1 MALFAMLKLRRVDY
15 SLYVYLLCLFI
26 ESLLIFKCVKE
37 GFFML
42 LVKVENLKKYY
53 ADKLIL
59 DIDKLEILE
68 NDKIGLVGSNGQ
80 GKTTLLKAILGEI
93 EIDEGYTYLT
103 GSYSY
108 ISQSENNIEACSHS
122 KEKSLLNAP
131 DKFEEYLSGGEKVK
145 LKIADALSNKKNII
159 IADEPTSNLDKKSIG
174 VLEDMFKRHEGAL
187 LLISHDRRFL
197 DELCT
202 TILELEDGKLKAYK
216 GNYTDYL
223 MQKDEEVKRADFEYQ
238 EYVKE
243 KKRLEKA
250 LLYKKA
256 LSDGIRKT
264 PKRMGNSEARLHKMG
279 GQTNKK
285 KLDSNV
291 KAIKSRIDKLEV
303 KNKPK
308 VSKEINIKIQ
318 DGMEIISKNLVEV
331 KDMTLKLE
339 NKLLLDNVSFKIKR
353 GKKIAL
359 LGDNGCGKSTLI
371 KEILADKNDNIKIN
385 DKVKVGYFD
394 QNQSLL
400 DEEKSVLY
408 NTKVNSSFDESFI
421 RINLSLFGFKGDDV
435 YKKVKVLS
443 GGEKVKIALC
453 KIILEDNN
461 FLVFDEPTNYLDI
474 KSMEALEKALI
485 NTDKTMLIVS
495 HDRVFVSHICNYII
509 EIKDAKIREFDCNYE
524 EYIINRNK
532 KTPSRENQTKKEN
545 LLVLENRL
553 TTVISMLSIEKD
565 NLKKELYESEYNEL
579 LKQISKLKNSF

>member
-1 MALFAMLKLRRVDY
+1 ML
-15 SLYVYLLCLFI
+15 
-26 ESLLIFKCVKE
+26 
-37 GFFML
+37 
-42 LVKVENLKKYY
+42 
-53 ADKLIL
+53 
-59 DIDKLEILE
+59 
-68 NDKIGLVGSNGQ
+68 Q
-80 GKTTLLKAILGEI
+80 
-93 EIDEGYTYLT
+93 
-103 GSYSY
+103 
-108 ISQSENNIEACSHS
+108 
-122 KEKSLLNAP
+122 
-131 DKFEEYLSGGEKVK
+131 
-145 LKIADALSNKKNII
+145 KNII

-308 VSKEINIKIQ
+308 VSKEMNIKMQ

-385 DKVKVGYFD
+385 NKVKVGYFD

-485 NTDKTMLIVS
+485 CITYL
-495 HDRVFVSHICNYII
+495 
-509 EIKDAKIREFDCNYE
+509 
-524 EYIINRNK
+524 
-532 KTPSRENQTKKEN
+532 
-545 LLVLENRL
+545 
-553 TTVISMLSIEKD
+553 
-565 NLKKELYESEYNEL
+565 
-579 LKQISKLKNSF
+579 

>member
-1 MALFAMLKLRRVDY
+1 
-15 SLYVYLLCLFI
+15 
-26 ESLLIFKCVKE
+26 
-37 GFFML
+37 ML

-103 GSYSY
+103 ESYSY
-108 ISQSENNIEACSHS
+108 ISQSENNIETCSHS

-174 VLEDMFKRHEGAL
+174 LLEDMFKRHEGAL

-308 VSKEINIKIQ
+308 VSKEMNIKIQ
-318 DGMEIISKNLVEV
+318 DSMEIISKNLVEV

-353 GKKIAL
+353 CKKIAL

-385 DKVKVGYFD
+385 NKVKVGYFD

-474 KSMEALEKALI
+474 KSMEALEKSLI

-509 EIKDAKIREFDCNYE
+509 EIKDAKIREFDCNYD
-524 EYIINRNK
+524 EYIISRNK
-532 KTPSRENQTKKEN
+532 KTPSRDKQIKKEN

-579 LKQISKLKNSF
+579 LKQITKLKNSF

>member
-1 MALFAMLKLRRVDY
+1 
-15 SLYVYLLCLFI
+15 
-26 ESLLIFKCVKE
+26 
-37 GFFML
+37 ML

-103 GSYSY
+103 ESYSY
-108 ISQSENNIEACSHS
+108 ISQSENNIEICSDS

-131 DKFEEYLSGGEKVK
+131 DRFEEYLSGGEKVK

-174 VLEDMFKRHEGAL
+174 VLEEMFKRHEGAL

-223 MQKDEEVKRADFEYQ
+223 MQKDEEVKRAYFEYQ

-250 LLYKKA
+250 LLHKKS

-308 VSKEINIKIQ
+308 ASIEMKIKIQ
-318 DGMEIISKNLVEV
+318 NGMEIISKNLVEI
-331 KDMTLKLE
+331 KDMTLKLG

-359 LGDNGCGKSTLI
+359 LGDNGCGKSTMI
-371 KEILADKNDNIKIN
+371 KEILNNKNDNIKIN
-385 DKVKVGYFD
+385 NKVKVGYFD
-394 QNQSLL
+394 QHQSLL
-400 DEEKSVLY
+400 DEAKSVLY

-421 RINLSLFGFKGDDV
+421 RTNLNLFGFKGDDV

-461 FLVFDEPTNYLDI
+461 FLIFDEPTNYLDI

-509 EIKDAKIREFDCNYE
+509 EIKDTKIREFDCNYD

-532 KTPSRENQTKKEN
+532 KTPSRESKIKKEN

-553 TTVISMLSIEKD
+553 ITIVSMLSIEKD
-565 NLKKELYESEYNEL
+565 GLKKELYESEYNEL
-579 LKQISKLKNSF
+579 LKQINKLKNSF

>member
-1 MALFAMLKLRRVDY
+1 MLKLRRVDY

-26 ESLLIFKCVKE
+26 ESLLIFKSVKE

-103 GSYSY
+103 ESYSY
-108 ISQSENNIEACSHS
+108 ISQSENNIEICSDS

-131 DKFEEYLSGGEKVK
+131 DRFEEYLSGGEKVK

-174 VLEDMFKRHEGAL
+174 VLEEMFKRHEGAL

-223 MQKDEEVKRADFEYQ
+223 MQKDEEVKRAYFEYQ

-250 LLYKKA
+250 LLHKKS

-308 VSKEINIKIQ
+308 ASIEMKIKIQ
-318 DGMEIISKNLVEV
+318 NGMEIISKNLVEI
-331 KDMTLKLE
+331 KDMTLKLG

-359 LGDNGCGKSTLI
+359 LGDNGCGKSTMI
-371 KEILADKNDNIKIN
+371 KEILTNKNDNIKIN
-385 DKVKVGYFD
+385 NKVKVGYFD
-394 QNQSLL
+394 QHQSLL
-400 DEEKSVLY
+400 DEAKSVLY

-421 RINLSLFGFKGDDV
+421 RTNLNLFGFKGDDV

-461 FLVFDEPTNYLDI
+461 FLIFDEPTNYLDI

-509 EIKDAKIREFDCNYE
+509 EIKDTKIREFDCNYD

-532 KTPSRENQTKKEN
+532 KNPSRESKIKKEN

-553 TTVISMLSIEKD
+553 ITIVSMLSIEKD
-565 NLKKELYESEYNEL
+565 GLKKELYESEYNEL
-579 LKQISKLKNSF
+579 LKQINKLKNSF

>member
-1 MALFAMLKLRRVDY
+1 MLKLRRVDY

-26 ESLLIFKCVKE
+26 ESLLIFKSVKE

-103 GSYSY
+103 ESYSY
-108 ISQSENNIEACSHS
+108 ISQSENNIEICSDS

-131 DKFEEYLSGGEKVK
+131 DRFEEYLSGGEKVK

-174 VLEDMFKRHEGAL
+174 VLEEMFKRHEGAL

-223 MQKDEEVKRADFEYQ
+223 MQKDEEIKRAYFEYQ

-250 LLYKKA
+250 LLHKKS

-308 VSKEINIKIQ
+308 ASIEMKIKIQ
-318 DGMEIISKNLVEV
+318 NGMEIISKNLVEI
-331 KDMTLKLE
+331 KDMTLKLG

-359 LGDNGCGKSTLI
+359 LGDNGCGKSTMI
-371 KEILADKNDNIKIN
+371 KEILNNKNDNIKIN
-385 DKVKVGYFD
+385 NKVKVGYFD
-394 QNQSLL
+394 QHQSLL
-400 DEEKSVLY
+400 DEAKSVLY

-421 RINLSLFGFKGDDV
+421 RTNLNLFGFKGDDV

-461 FLVFDEPTNYLDI
+461 FLIFDEPTNYLDI

-509 EIKDAKIREFDCNYE
+509 EIKDTKIREFDCNYD

-532 KTPSRENQTKKEN
+532 KTPSRESKIKKEN

-553 TTVISMLSIEKD
+553 ITIVSMLSIEKD
-565 NLKKELYESEYNEL
+565 GLKKELYESEYNEL
-579 LKQISKLKNSF
+579 LKQINKLKNSF

>member
-103 GSYSY
+103 ESYSY
-108 ISQSENNIEACSHS
+108 ISQSENNIETCSHS

-174 VLEDMFKRHEGAL
+174 LLEDMFKRHEGAL

-250 LLYKKA
+250 LLYKK
-256 LSDGIRKT
+256 
-264 PKRMGNSEARLHKMG
+264 
-279 GQTNKK
+279 
-285 KLDSNV
+285 
-291 KAIKSRIDKLEV
+291 
-303 KNKPK
+303 
-308 VSKEINIKIQ
+308 
-318 DGMEIISKNLVEV
+318 
-331 KDMTLKLE
+331 
-339 NKLLLDNVSFKIKR
+339 SFK
-353 GKKIAL
+353 
-359 LGDNGCGKSTLI
+359 
-371 KEILADKNDNIKIN
+371 
-385 DKVKVGYFD
+385 
-394 QNQSLL
+394 
-400 DEEKSVLY
+400 
-408 NTKVNSSFDESFI
+408 
-421 RINLSLFGFKGDDV
+421 
-435 YKKVKVLS
+435 
-443 GGEKVKIALC
+443 
-453 KIILEDNN
+453 
-461 FLVFDEPTNYLDI
+461 
-474 KSMEALEKALI
+474 
-485 NTDKTMLIVS
+485 
-495 HDRVFVSHICNYII
+495 
-509 EIKDAKIREFDCNYE
+509 
-524 EYIINRNK
+524 
-532 KTPSRENQTKKEN
+532 
-545 LLVLENRL
+545 
-553 TTVISMLSIEKD
+553 
-565 NLKKELYESEYNEL
+565 
-579 LKQISKLKNSF
+579 

>member
-1 MALFAMLKLRRVDY
+1 
-15 SLYVYLLCLFI
+15 
-26 ESLLIFKCVKE
+26 
-37 GFFML
+37 ML

-532 KTPSRENQTKKEN
+532 KTTSRKNQTKKEN

-579 LKQISKLKNSF
+579 LKQVSKLKNSF

>member
-1 MALFAMLKLRRVDY
+1 
-15 SLYVYLLCLFI
+15 
-26 ESLLIFKCVKE
+26 
-37 GFFML
+37 ML
-42 LVKVENLKKYY
+42 LVKVESLKKYY

-59 DIDKLEILE
+59 DIDKFEVSE

-80 GKTTLLKAILGEI
+80 GKTTLLKSILGEI
-93 EIDEGYTYLT
+93 EIDEGYVYLT
-103 GSYSY
+103 DSYSY
-108 ISQSENNIEACSHS
+108 ISQSENNIETCSNS

-131 DKFEEYLSGGEKVK
+131 DRFEEYLSGGERVK
-145 LKIADALSNKKNII
+145 LKIADALSDKKNII

-174 VLEDMFKRHEGAL
+174 ILEDMFKRHKGAL

-223 MQKDEEVKRADFEYQ
+223 MQKDEEIKRADFEYQ
-238 EYVKE
+238 EYIKE

-256 LSDGIRKT
+256 LSDGVRKT

-308 VSKEINIKIQ
+308 ASTEMKIKIQ
-318 DGMEIISKNLVEV
+318 EGMEIISKNLIEI
-331 KDMTLKLE
+331 KDMTLKLG

-371 KEILADKNDNIKIN
+371 KEILTNKNDHIKIN
-385 DKVKVGYFD
+385 NKVKVGYFD
-394 QNQSLL
+394 QHQSLL

-408 NTKVNSSFDESFI
+408 NTKVNSSFDEYFI
-421 RINLSLFGFKGDDV
+421 RINLNLFGFKGDDV
-435 YKKVKVLS
+435 YKNVKVLS

-474 KSMEALEKALI
+474 KSMEALEKAMI

-509 EIKDAKIREFDCNYE
+509 DIKDYKIREFDCNYDD
-524 EYIINRNK
+524 YIINRNK
-532 KTPSRENQTKKEN
+532 KTHSRESQAKKEN

-553 TTVISMLSIEKD
+553 TNVISMLSIEKD
-565 NLKKELYESEYNEL
+565 NLKKEHYELEYNEL
-579 LKQISKLKNSF
+579 LKQISRLKNSF

>member
-1 MALFAMLKLRRVDY
+1 
-15 SLYVYLLCLFI
+15 
-26 ESLLIFKCVKE
+26 
-37 GFFML
+37 ML
-42 LVKVENLKKYY
+42 LVKVESLKKYY

-59 DIDKLEILE
+59 DIDKFEVSE

-93 EIDEGYTYLT
+93 EIDEGYVYLT
-103 GSYSY
+103 DSYSY
-108 ISQSENNIEACSHS
+108 ISQSENNIETCSNS

-131 DKFEEYLSGGEKVK
+131 DRFEEYLSGGEKVK
-145 LKIADALSNKKNII
+145 LKIADALSDKKNII

-174 VLEDMFKRHEGAL
+174 ILEDMFKRHKGAL
-187 LLISHDRRFL
+187 LLISHDRHFL

-223 MQKDEEVKRADFEYQ
+223 MQKDEEIKRADFEYQ
-238 EYVKE
+238 EYIKE

-256 LSDGIRKT
+256 LSDGVRKT

-291 KAIKSRIDKLEV
+291 EAIKSRIDKLEV

-308 VSKEINIKIQ
+308 ASTEMKIKIQ
-318 DGMEIISKNLVEV
+318 EGMEIISKNLIEI
-331 KDMTLKLE
+331 KDMTLKLG

-371 KEILADKNDNIKIN
+371 KEILTNKNDHIKIN
-385 DKVKVGYFD
+385 NKVKVGYFD
-394 QNQSLL
+394 QHQSLL

-408 NTKVNSSFDESFI
+408 NTKVNSSFDEYFI
-421 RINLSLFGFKGDDV
+421 RINLNLFGFKGDDV
-435 YKKVKVLS
+435 YKNVKVLS

-474 KSMEALEKALI
+474 KSMEALEKAMI

-509 EIKDAKIREFDCNYE
+509 DIKDYKIREFDCNYDD
-524 EYIINRNK
+524 YIINRNK
-532 KTPSRENQTKKEN
+532 KTHSRESQAKKEN

-553 TTVISMLSIEKD
+553 TNVISMLSIEKD
-565 NLKKELYESEYNEL
+565 NLKKEHYESEYNEL
-579 LKQISKLKNSF
+579 LKQISRLKNSF

>member
-1 MALFAMLKLRRVDY
+1 
-15 SLYVYLLCLFI
+15 
-26 ESLLIFKCVKE
+26 
-37 GFFML
+37 ML

-308 VSKEINIKIQ
+308 VSKEMNIKIQ

-371 KEILADKNDNIKIN
+371 KEILADKNDDIKIN

-532 KTPSRENQTKKEN
+532 KTPSREKQTKKEN

>member
-1 MALFAMLKLRRVDY
+1 
-15 SLYVYLLCLFI
+15 
-26 ESLLIFKCVKE
+26 
-37 GFFML
+37 ML

-59 DIDKLEILE
+59 DIDKLEVSE

-80 GKTTLLKAILGEI
+80 GKTTLLKAILSEI
-93 EIDEGYTYLT
+93 EIDEGYVYLT
-103 GSYSY
+103 KSYSY
-108 ISQSENNIEACSHS
+108 ISQSENNIETCSHS

-131 DKFEEYLSGGEKVK
+131 DRFEEYLSGGEKVK
-145 LKIADALSNKKNII
+145 LKIADALSDKKNII

-174 VLEDMFKRHEGAL
+174 ILEDMFKRHKGAL

-238 EYVKE
+238 EYIKE

-250 LLYKKA
+250 LLYKKV
-256 LSDGIRKT
+256 LSDGVRKT

-308 VSKEINIKIQ
+308 ASAEIKIKIQ
-318 DGMEIISKNLVEV
+318 EGMEIISKNLVEI
-331 KDMTLKLE
+331 KDMTLKLG

-353 GKKIAL
+353 GKKVAL
-359 LGDNGCGKSTLI
+359 LGDNGCGKSTMI
-371 KEILADKNDNIKIN
+371 KEILTNKNDNIKIN
-385 DKVKVGYFD
+385 NKVRVGYFD
-394 QNQSLL
+394 QHQSLL

-408 NTKVNSSFDESFI
+408 NTKVNSSFDESFV
-421 RINLSLFGFKGDDV
+421 RVNLNLFGFKGDDV

-443 GGEKVKIALC
+443 GGEKIKIALC

-509 EIKDAKIREFDCNYE
+509 EIKDTKIREFDCNYE
-524 EYIINRNK
+524 EYIISRNK
-532 KTPSRENQTKKEN
+532 KTPSRESKATKEN

-579 LKQISKLKNSF
+579 LKQITKLKNSF

>member
-1 MALFAMLKLRRVDY
+1 
-15 SLYVYLLCLFI
+15 
-26 ESLLIFKCVKE
+26 
-37 GFFML
+37 ML

-103 GSYSY
+103 ESYSY
-108 ISQSENNIEACSHS
+108 ISQSENNIETCSHS

-174 VLEDMFKRHEGAL
+174 LLEDMFKRHEGAL

-308 VSKEINIKIQ
+308 VSKEMNIKIQ
-318 DGMEIISKNLVEV
+318 DGMEIISKNLLEV

-385 DKVKVGYFD
+385 NKVKVGYFD

-509 EIKDAKIREFDCNYE
+509 EIKDAKIREFDCNYD
-524 EYIINRNK
+524 EYTISRNK
-532 KTPSRENQTKKEN
+532 KTPSRDKQIKKEN

-579 LKQISKLKNSF
+579 LKQITKLKNSF

>member
-1 MALFAMLKLRRVDY
+1 
-15 SLYVYLLCLFI
+15 
-26 ESLLIFKCVKE
+26 
-37 GFFML
+37 ML

-103 GSYSY
+103 ESYSY
-108 ISQSENNIEACSHS
+108 ISQSENNIETCSHS

-131 DKFEEYLSGGEKVK
+131 DKFEEHLSGGEKVK

-308 VSKEINIKIQ
+308 VSKEMNIKIQ
-318 DGMEIISKNLVEV
+318 DGMDIISKNLVEV

-385 DKVKVGYFD
+385 NKVKVGYFD

-509 EIKDAKIREFDCNYE
+509 EIKDAKIREFDCNYD
-524 EYIINRNK
+524 EYTISRNK
-532 KTPSRENQTKKEN
+532 KTPSRENQIKKEN

-579 LKQISKLKNSF
+579 LKQINKLKNSF

>member
-1 MALFAMLKLRRVDY
+1 ML
-15 SLYVYLLCLFI
+15 
-26 ESLLIFKCVKE
+26 
-37 GFFML
+37 
-42 LVKVENLKKYY
+42 
-53 ADKLIL
+53 
-59 DIDKLEILE
+59 
-68 NDKIGLVGSNGQ
+68 Q
-80 GKTTLLKAILGEI
+80 
-93 EIDEGYTYLT
+93 
-103 GSYSY
+103 
-108 ISQSENNIEACSHS
+108 
-122 KEKSLLNAP
+122 
-131 DKFEEYLSGGEKVK
+131 
-145 LKIADALSNKKNII
+145 KNII

-308 VSKEINIKIQ
+308 VSKEMNIKMQ

-371 KEILADKNDNIKIN
+371 KEILAVKNDNIKIN
-385 DKVKVGYFD
+385 NKVKVGYFD

-485 NTDKTMLIVS
+485 CITYL
-495 HDRVFVSHICNYII
+495 
-509 EIKDAKIREFDCNYE
+509 
-524 EYIINRNK
+524 
-532 KTPSRENQTKKEN
+532 
-545 LLVLENRL
+545 
-553 TTVISMLSIEKD
+553 
-565 NLKKELYESEYNEL
+565 
-579 LKQISKLKNSF
+579 

>member
-1 MALFAMLKLRRVDY
+1 
-15 SLYVYLLCLFI
+15 
-26 ESLLIFKCVKE
+26 
-37 GFFML
+37 ML

-103 GSYSY
+103 ESYSY
-108 ISQSENNIEACSHS
+108 ISQSENNIETCSHS

-174 VLEDMFKRHEGAL
+174 LLEDMFKRHEGAL

-308 VSKEINIKIQ
+308 VSKEMNIKMQ

-385 DKVKVGYFD
+385 NKVKVGCFD

-509 EIKDAKIREFDCNYE
+509 EIKDAKIREFDCNYD
-524 EYIINRNK
+524 EYIISRNK
-532 KTPSRENQTKKEN
+532 KTPSRDKQIKKEN

-579 LKQISKLKNSF
+579 LKQITKLKNSF

>member
-1 MALFAMLKLRRVDY
+1 
-15 SLYVYLLCLFI
+15 
-26 ESLLIFKCVKE
+26 
-37 GFFML
+37 ML

-108 ISQSENNIEACSHS
+108 ISQSENNIGTCSHS

-308 VSKEINIKIQ
+308 VSKKMNIKIQ

-371 KEILADKNDNIKIN
+371 KEILADKNDDIKIN

-532 KTPSRENQTKKEN
+532 KTPSREKQTKKEN

>member
-1 MALFAMLKLRRVDY
+1 
-15 SLYVYLLCLFI
+15 
-26 ESLLIFKCVKE
+26 
-37 GFFML
+37 ML

-108 ISQSENNIEACSHS
+108 ISQSENNIGTCSHS

-308 VSKEINIKIQ
+308 VSKEMNIKIQ
-318 DGMEIISKNLVEV
+318 GGMEIISKNLIEV

-371 KEILADKNDNIKIN
+371 KEILADKNDDIKIN

-532 KTPSRENQTKKEN
+532 KTPSREKQTKKEN